1 MTTLRVTCAVCLED
15 YFVVPERQWQ
25 SKCACERRRG
35 HGEEKQCE
43 LANAVAERVIEEI
56 VRRLRIISATSEGT
70 WPFVGEYTTTTFYD
84 TESDQRSG
92 LVEALP

>member
-1 MTTLRVTCAVCLED
+1 MTAGMRCSICGTPYVGREQEHDDLVD
-15 YFVVPERQWQ
+15 
-25 SKCACERRRG
+25 
-35 HGEEKQCE
+35 
-43 LANAVAERVIEEI
+43 AVAERVIEEI

-92 LVEALP
+92 LVEDLP